1 MAAGMEEVL
10 LLDAIV
16 DPHKVPHHISYAIL
30 ASVIL
35 IITAVIVR
43 MSIKLIPTGIQNA
56 MEAVVESFTKLV
68 DESIGHKWGP
78 AVFPLIATL
87 FMFILVCNF
96 MGLVP
101 GFMSPTS
108 NINTNAGMALTVFFA
123 THFYG
128 IRIHGIKYIN
138 HFVGPMRSVFALP
151 LMALMF
157 VIEFIGHLVRPLT
170 LSVRL
175 FGNMMAKHM
184 LLGILAML
192 VPAIVP
198 TLILGLGTLVS
209 VIQAFVF
216 TLLTTLY
223 LAGAVEEAH

>member
-10 LLDAIV
+10 LLDAVIS
-16 DPHKVPHHISYAIL
+16 PQKIPHHVSYAVL

-35 IITAVIVR
+35 IIFAFIVR
-43 MSIKLIPTGIQNA
+43 ISIKLVPAGVQNA
-56 MEAVVESFTKLV
+56 IETVIEGFLRLV
-68 DESIGHKWGP
+68 DESVGHKWGQM
-78 AVFPLIATL
+78 VFPLIATL
-87 FMFILVCNF
+87 FMFILVCNL

-101 GFMSPTS
+101 GFVSPTS
-108 NINTNAGMALTVFFA
+108 NINTNAAMAVPVFLA
-123 THFYG
+123 THYYG
-128 IRIHGIKYIN
+128 LRIHGIKYIN
-138 HFVGPMRSVFALP
+138 HFLGPVRSIFALP
-151 LMALMF
+151 LMVLMF
-157 VIEFIGHLVRPLT
+157 VIEFIGHLVRPVT

-192 VPAIVP
+192 TPWIMP
-198 TLILGLGTLVS
+198 IPILALGTLVS

-216 TLLTTLY
+216 SLLATLY